1 MAVSET
7 IIGSSISQ
15 QINKS
20 KLYRKVAWR
29 IMPILLIS
37 YIVGYLD
44 RVGISFSKF
53 QMMPD
58 ILNGNM
64 ALAESVYGLG
74 AGVFFIGYI
83 IAGVPSN
90 MVLSKYGARKI
101 IALLMV
107 IWGGISMLSV
117 FITSPTQFYIA
128 RFFLGI
134 AEAGFYP
141 GVILYLTLWFPSGQR
156 AKMTALFV
164 CGIPISNIIG
174 GPLCGWII
182 EHMNGLMQ
190 MSGWQWLF
198 FISGPRALLIALV
211 IFFFLDNTY
220 QNAKWLTDEEKEM
233 IHEDMDHANQ
243 QRLLNAKN
251 GIVAHEWTMKTML
264 KSSAFTKM
272 WLICFC
278 TVMGQGGLAFWVPTI
293 IKDTGVK
300 SVFDVGLLSMVPYM
314 LAVVAMLLAARSSDK
329 HRERRW
335 HIVVPFCIAAVA
347 MVSIGVFQ
355 DNKSIV
361 MFSLC
366 IAVAASLVPSPL
378 FWSLPNAIFTGT
390 CAAAGI
396 ALINSIANI
405 GGFISPYII
414 GYFKNTTNSNLV
426 AMCVLASMMILGAIL
441 TLTVPA
447 KMVNK

>member
-1 MAVSET
+1 MATVDAAIDRT
-7 IIGSSISQ
+7 ILT
-15 QINKS
+15 NPDKS
-20 KLYRKVAWR
+20 KLYRKIAWR

-58 ILNGNM
+58 ILQGNVSM
-64 ALAESVYGLG
+64 AEAVYGLG

-90 MVLSKYGARKI
+90 ILLSKYGARKV
-101 IALLMV
+101 IALLMLV
-107 IWGGISMLSV
+107 WGTISMLSI
-117 FITSPTQFYIA
+117 FITNPTQFYLA
-128 RFFLGI
+128 RFLLGL

-141 GVILYLTLWFPSGQR
+141 GVILYLTLWFPSSQR

-164 CGIPISNIIG
+164 CGIPVSNIIG

-182 EHMNGLMQ
+182 ENMNGMFEL
-190 MSGWQWLF
+190 SGWQWLF
-198 FISGPRALLIALV
+198 FISGPRAVLIAVV

-220 QNAKWLTDEEKEM
+220 QSAKWLSPQEKEM
-233 IHEDMDHANQ
+233 ITQDMVQGTSNKRGVD
-243 QRLLNAKN
+243 
-251 GIVAHEWTMKTML
+251 GIAQEWTMKSML

-278 TVMGQGGLAFWVPTI
+278 TVMGQGGLAFWVPTMI
-293 IKDTGVK
+293 RDTGVS
-300 SVFDVGLLSMVPYM
+300 SVLDIGLLTMLPYM

-335 HIVVPFCIAAVA
+335 HIIVPFCIAAV
-347 MVSIGVFQ
+347 SLIFIGLFP
-355 DNKSIV
+355 DNKVIV
-361 MFSLC
+361 MLALC
-366 IAVAASLVPSPL
+366 IAVASSLVPSPL

-414 GYFKNTTNSNLV
+414 GYFKNTTDSNLV
-426 AMCVLASMMILGAIL
+426 AMCVLSSMMILGAIL
-441 TLTVPA
+441 TYSVPA
-447 KMVNK
+447 KLVNK

>member
-1 MAVSET
+1 MATVDAAIDRT
-7 IIGSSISQ
+7 ILA
-15 QINKS
+15 NPDKS
-20 KLYRKVAWR
+20 KLYRKIAWR

-58 ILNGNM
+58 ILQGNVSM
-64 ALAESVYGLG
+64 AEAVYGLG

-90 MVLSKYGARKI
+90 ILLSKYGARKV
-101 IALLMV
+101 IALLMLV
-107 IWGGISMLSV
+107 WGAISMLSI
-117 FITSPTQFYIA
+117 FITNPTQFYLA
-128 RFFLGI
+128 RFLLGL

-141 GVILYLTLWFPSGQR
+141 GVILYLTMWFPSSQR

-164 CGIPISNIIG
+164 CGIPVSNIIG

-182 EHMNGLMQ
+182 ENMNGMFEL
-190 MSGWQWLF
+190 SGWQWLF
-198 FISGPRALLIALV
+198 FISGPRALLIAVV

-220 QNAKWLTDEEKEM
+220 QSAKWLSPQEKEM
-233 IHEDMDHANQ
+233 ITQDMVQGASKKIGADGAAQ
-243 QRLLNAKN
+243 
-251 GIVAHEWTMKTML
+251 EWTMKTML

-278 TVMGQGGLAFWVPTI
+278 TVMGQGGLAFWVPTMI
-293 IKDTGVK
+293 RDTGVR
-300 SVFDVGLLSMVPYM
+300 SVLDIGLLTMLPYM

-335 HIVVPFCIAAVA
+335 HIIVPFCIAAV
-347 MVSIGVFQ
+347 SLIFIGLFP
-355 DNKSIV
+355 DNKAIV
-361 MFSLC
+361 MVALC
-366 IAVAASLVPSPL
+366 IAVASSLVPSPL

-414 GYFKNTTNSNLV
+414 GYFKNTTDSNLV
-426 AMCVLASMMILGAIL
+426 AMCVLSSMMILGAIL
-441 TLTVPA
+441 TYSVPA
-447 KMVNK
+447 KLVNK

>member
-1 MAVSET
+1 MATVDAAIDRT
-7 IIGSSISQ
+7 IPATYD
-15 QINKS
+15 KS
-20 KLYRKVAWR
+20 KLYRKIAWR

-58 ILNGNM
+58 ILQGNVSM
-64 ALAESVYGLG
+64 AEAVYGLG

-90 MVLSKYGARKI
+90 ILLSKYGARKV
-101 IALLMV
+101 IALLMLV
-107 IWGGISMLSV
+107 WGAISMLSI
-117 FITSPTQFYIA
+117 FITNPTQFYLA
-128 RFFLGI
+128 RFLLGL

-141 GVILYLTLWFPSGQR
+141 GVILYLTLWFPSSQR

-164 CGIPISNIIG
+164 CGIPVSNIIG

-182 EHMNGLMQ
+182 ENMNGMFEL
-190 MSGWQWLF
+190 SGWQWLF
-198 FISGPRALLIALV
+198 FISGPRAVLIAVV

-220 QNAKWLTDEEKEM
+220 QSAKWLSPQEKEM
-233 IHEDMDHANQ
+233 IAQDMVQGTSKKVGADGTVQ
-243 QRLLNAKN
+243 
-251 GIVAHEWTMKTML
+251 EWTMKTML

-278 TVMGQGGLAFWVPTI
+278 TVMGQGGLAFWVPTMI
-293 IKDTGVK
+293 RDTGVT
-300 SVFDVGLLSMVPYM
+300 SVLDIGLLTMLPYM
-314 LAVVAMLLAARSSDK
+314 LAVVAMLLAARTSDRY
-329 HRERRW
+329 RERRW
-335 HIVVPFCIAAVA
+335 HIIVPFCIAAI
-347 MVSIGVFQ
+347 SLIFIGLFP
-355 DNKSIV
+355 DNKVIV
-361 MFSLC
+361 MVALC
-366 IAVAASLVPSPL
+366 IAVSSSLVPSPL

-405 GGFISPYII
+405 GGFISPYVI
-414 GYFKNTTNSNLV
+414 GYFKNTTGSNLV
-426 AMCVLASMMILGAIL
+426 AMCVLSSMMILGAIL
-441 TLTVPA
+441 TYSVPA
-447 KMVNK
+447 KLVNK

>member
-1 MAVSET
+1 MATNNAAIGQT
-7 IIGSSISQ
+7 ILASPD
-15 QINKS
+15 KT
-20 KLYRKVAWR
+20 KLYRKIAWR

-58 ILNGNM
+58 ILQGNVSM
-64 ALAESVYGLG
+64 AEAVYGLG

-90 MVLSKYGARKI
+90 ILLSKYGARKV
-101 IALLMV
+101 IALLMLV
-107 IWGGISMLSV
+107 WGTVSMLSI
-117 FITSPTQFYIA
+117 FITNPTQFYLA
-128 RFFLGI
+128 RFLLGL

-141 GVILYLTLWFPSGQR
+141 GVILYLTLWFPSSQR

-164 CGIPISNIIG
+164 CGIPVSNIIG

-182 EHMNGLMQ
+182 ENMNGMLEL
-190 MSGWQWLF
+190 SGWQWLF
-198 FISGPRALLIALV
+198 FISGPRALLIAIV
-211 IFFFLDNTY
+211 IFVFLDNTY
-220 QNAKWLTDEEKEM
+220 QSAKWLSPEEKEL
-233 IHEDMDHANQ
+233 ISQDMVQGASKKIGTDGTTQ
-243 QRLLNAKN
+243 
-251 GIVAHEWTMKTML
+251 EWTMKTML

-278 TVMGQGGLAFWVPTI
+278 TVMGQGGLAFWVPTMI
-293 IKDTGVK
+293 RDTGVS
-300 SVFDVGLLSMVPYM
+300 SVLDIGLLTMLPYM

-329 HRERRW
+329 YRERRW
-335 HIVVPFCIAAVA
+335 HIIVPFCIAAV
-347 MVSIGVFQ
+347 SLIFIGLFP
-355 DNKSIV
+355 DNKVIV
-361 MFSLC
+361 MVALC
-366 IAVAASLVPSPL
+366 IAVASSLVPSPL

-414 GYFKNTTNSNLV
+414 GYFKNTTESNLV
-426 AMCVLASMMILGAIL
+426 AMCVLSSMMILGAIL
-441 TLTVPA
+441 TYSVPA
-447 KMVNK
+447 KLVNK

>member
-1 MAVSET
+1 MATDNAAIDQT
-7 IIGSSISQ
+7 ILA
-15 QINKS
+15 NHDKT
-20 KLYRKVAWR
+20 KLYGKIAWR

-58 ILNGNM
+58 ILQGNVSM
-64 ALAESVYGLG
+64 AEAVYGLG

-90 MVLSKYGARKI
+90 ILLSKYGARKV
-101 IALLMV
+101 IALLMLV
-107 IWGGISMLSV
+107 WGAISMMSI
-117 FITSPTQFYIA
+117 FITNPTQFYLA
-128 RFFLGI
+128 RFLLGL

-141 GVILYLTLWFPSGQR
+141 GVILYLTLWFPSSQR

-164 CGIPISNIIG
+164 CGIPVSNIIG

-182 EHMNGLMQ
+182 ENMNGTLEL
-190 MSGWQWLF
+190 SGWQWLF
-198 FISGPRALLIALV
+198 FISGPRALLIAVV

-220 QNAKWLTDEEKEM
+220 QSARWLSPQEKEL
-233 IHEDMDHANQ
+233 ITQDMAQ
-243 QRLLNAKN
+243 GASKN
-251 GIVAHEWTMKTML
+251 TCAAGQEWTMKTML

-278 TVMGQGGLAFWVPTI
+278 TVMGQGGLAFWVPTMI
-293 IKDTGVK
+293 RDTGVS
-300 SVFDVGLLSMVPYM
+300 SVLDIGLLTMLPYM
-314 LAVVAMLLAARSSDK
+314 LAVVAMLMAARSSDK

-335 HIVVPFCIAAVA
+335 HIIVPFCIAAV
-347 MVSIGVFQ
+347 SLIFIGLFP
-355 DNKSIV
+355 DNKVIV
-361 MFSLC
+361 MVALC
-366 IAVAASLVPSPL
+366 IAVASSLVPSPL

-414 GYFKNTTNSNLV
+414 GYFKNATHSNLV
-426 AMCVLASMMILGAIL
+426 AMCVLSSMMILGAIL
-441 TLTVPA
+441 TYSVPA
-447 KMVNK
+447 KLVNK

>member
-1 MAVSET
+1 MATNNAAIDQAILASPD
-7 IIGSSISQ
+7 
-15 QINKS
+15 KA
-20 KLYRKVAWR
+20 KLYSKIAWR

-58 ILNGNM
+58 ILQGNVSM
-64 ALAESVYGLG
+64 AEAVYGLG

-90 MVLSKYGARKI
+90 ILLSKYGARKV
-101 IALLMV
+101 IALLMLV
-107 IWGGISMLSV
+107 WGTISMLSI
-117 FITSPTQFYIA
+117 FITNPTQFYLA
-128 RFFLGI
+128 RFLLGL

-141 GVILYLTLWFPSGQR
+141 GVILYLTLWFPSSQR

-164 CGIPISNIIG
+164 CGIPVSNIIG

-182 EHMNGLMQ
+182 ENMNGMFEL
-190 MSGWQWLF
+190 SGWQWLF
-198 FISGPRALLIALV
+198 FISGPRAVLIAVV

-220 QNAKWLTDEEKEM
+220 QSAKWLSPQEKEM
-233 IHEDMDHANQ
+233 ITQDMAQGASKKVGADGTAQ
-243 QRLLNAKN
+243 
-251 GIVAHEWTMKTML
+251 EWTMKTML

-278 TVMGQGGLAFWVPTI
+278 TVMGQGGLAFWVPTMI
-293 IKDTGVK
+293 RDTGVS
-300 SVFDVGLLSMVPYM
+300 SVMDIGLLTMLPYM
-314 LAVVAMLLAARSSDK
+314 LAVVAMLMAARSSDK
-329 HRERRW
+329 YRERRW
-335 HIVVPFCIAAVA
+335 HIIVPFCIAAV
-347 MVSIGVFQ
+347 SLIFIGLFP
-355 DNKSIV
+355 DNKVIV
-361 MFSLC
+361 MVALC
-366 IAVAASLVPSPL
+366 IAVASSLVPSPL

-414 GYFKNTTNSNLV
+414 GYFKNTTESNLV
-426 AMCVLASMMILGAIL
+426 AMCVLSSMMILGAIL
-441 TLTVPA
+441 TYSVPA
-447 KMVNK
+447 KLVNK

>member
-1 MAVSET
+1 MATVDAAIDRAILT
-7 IIGSSISQ
+7 
-15 QINKS
+15 NPDKS
-20 KLYRKVAWR
+20 KLYRKIAWR

-58 ILNGNM
+58 ILQGNLSM
-64 ALAESVYGLG
+64 AEAVYGLG

-90 MVLSKYGARKI
+90 ILLSKYGARKV
-101 IALLMV
+101 IALLMLV
-107 IWGGISMLSV
+107 WGTISMLSI
-117 FITSPTQFYIA
+117 FITNSTQFYLA
-128 RFFLGI
+128 RFLLGL

-141 GVILYLTLWFPSGQR
+141 GVILYLTMWFPSSQR

-164 CGIPISNIIG
+164 CGIPVSNIIG

-182 EHMNGLMQ
+182 ENMNGMFEL
-190 MSGWQWLF
+190 SGWQWLF
-198 FISGPRALLIALV
+198 FISGPRAVLIAVV

-220 QNAKWLTDEEKEM
+220 QSAKWLSPQEKEM
-233 IHEDMDHANQ
+233 ITQDMVQGTSKKIGADGTEQ
-243 QRLLNAKN
+243 
-251 GIVAHEWTMKTML
+251 EWTMKTML

-278 TVMGQGGLAFWVPTI
+278 TVMGQGGLAFWVPTMI
-293 IKDTGVK
+293 RDTGVS
-300 SVFDVGLLSMVPYM
+300 SVMDIGLLTMLPYM
-314 LAVVAMLLAARSSDK
+314 LAVVAMLMAARSSDK

-335 HIVVPFCIAAVA
+335 HIIVPFCVAAV
-347 MVSIGVFQ
+347 SLIFIGLFP
-355 DNKSIV
+355 DNKVIV
-361 MFSLC
+361 MVALC
-366 IAVAASLVPSPL
+366 IAVASSLVPSPL

-414 GYFKNTTNSNLV
+414 GYFKNTTDSNLV
-426 AMCVLASMMILGAIL
+426 AMCVLSSMMILGAIL
-441 TLTVPA
+441 TYSVPA
-447 KMVNK
+447 KLVNK

>member
-1 MAVSET
+1 
-7 IIGSSISQ
+7 
-15 QINKS
+15 
-20 KLYRKVAWR
+20 
-29 IMPILLIS
+29 MPILLIS

-58 ILNGNM
+58 ILQGNVSM
-64 ALAESVYGLG
+64 AEAVYGLG

-90 MVLSKYGARKI
+90 ILLSKYGARKV
-101 IALLMV
+101 IALLMLV
-107 IWGGISMLSV
+107 WGTISMLSI
-117 FITSPTQFYIA
+117 FITNPTQFYLA
-128 RFFLGI
+128 RFLLGL

-141 GVILYLTLWFPSGQR
+141 GVILYLTLWFPSSQR

-164 CGIPISNIIG
+164 CGIPVSNIIG

-182 EHMNGLMQ
+182 ENMNGMFEL
-190 MSGWQWLF
+190 SGWQWLF
-198 FISGPRALLIALV
+198 FISGPRAVLIAVV

-220 QNAKWLTDEEKEM
+220 QSAKWLSPQEKEM
-233 IHEDMDHANQ
+233 ITQDMAQGASKKVGADGTAQ
-243 QRLLNAKN
+243 
-251 GIVAHEWTMKTML
+251 EWTMKTML

-278 TVMGQGGLAFWVPTI
+278 TVMGQGGLAFWVPTMI
-293 IKDTGVK
+293 RDTGVS
-300 SVFDVGLLSMVPYM
+300 SVMDIGLLTMLPYM
-314 LAVVAMLLAARSSDK
+314 LAVVAMLMAARSSDK

-335 HIVVPFCIAAVA
+335 HIIVPFCIAAV
-347 MVSIGVFQ
+347 SLIFIGLFP
-355 DNKSIV
+355 DNKVIV
-361 MFSLC
+361 MVALC
-366 IAVAASLVPSPL
+366 IAVASSLVPSPL

-414 GYFKNTTNSNLV
+414 GYFKNTTESNLV
-426 AMCVLASMMILGAIL
+426 AMCVLSSMMILGAIL
-441 TLTVPA
+441 TYSVPA
-447 KMVNK
+447 KLVNK

>member
-1 MAVSET
+1 MATNNAAIDQAILASPDRA
-7 IIGSSISQ
+7 
-15 QINKS
+15 
-20 KLYRKVAWR
+20 KLYRKIAWR

-58 ILNGNM
+58 ILQGNVSM
-64 ALAESVYGLG
+64 AEAVYGLG

-90 MVLSKYGARKI
+90 ILLSKYGARKV
-101 IALLMV
+101 IALLMLV
-107 IWGGISMLSV
+107 WGTISMLSI
-117 FITSPTQFYIA
+117 FITNPTQFYLA
-128 RFFLGI
+128 RFLLGL

-141 GVILYLTLWFPSGQR
+141 GVILYLTLWFPSSQR

-164 CGIPISNIIG
+164 CGIPVSNIIG

-182 EHMNGLMQ
+182 ENMNGMFEL
-190 MSGWQWLF
+190 SGWQWLF
-198 FISGPRALLIALV
+198 FISGPRALLIAVV

-220 QNAKWLTDEEKEM
+220 QSAKWLSPQEKEM
-233 IHEDMDHANQ
+233 ITQDMVQGTSKKIGADGAAQ
-243 QRLLNAKN
+243 
-251 GIVAHEWTMKTML
+251 EWTMKTML

-278 TVMGQGGLAFWVPTI
+278 TVMGQGGLAFWVPTMI
-293 IKDTGVK
+293 RDTGVS
-300 SVFDVGLLSMVPYM
+300 SVMDIGLLTMLPYM
-314 LAVVAMLLAARSSDK
+314 LAVVAMLMAARSSDK

-335 HIVVPFCIAAVA
+335 HIIVPFCIAAV
-347 MVSIGVFQ
+347 SLIFIGLFP
-355 DNKSIV
+355 DNKVIV
-361 MFSLC
+361 MVALC
-366 IAVAASLVPSPL
+366 IAVASSLVPSPL

-414 GYFKNTTNSNLV
+414 GYFKNTTESNLV
-426 AMCVLASMMILGAIL
+426 AMCVLSSMMILGAIL
-441 TLTVPA
+441 TYSVPA
-447 KMVNK
+447 KLVNK

>member
-1 MAVSET
+1 MAT
-7 IIGSSISQ
+7 NNAAIDQAILSSPD
-15 QINKS
+15 KA
-20 KLYRKVAWR
+20 KLYRKIAWR

-37 YIVGYLD
+37 YIIGYLD

-58 ILNGNM
+58 ILQGNVSM
-64 ALAESVYGLG
+64 AEAVYGLG

-90 MVLSKYGARKI
+90 ILLSKYGARKV
-101 IALLMV
+101 IALLMLV
-107 IWGGISMLSV
+107 WGTISMLSI
-117 FITSPTQFYIA
+117 FITNPTQFYLA
-128 RFFLGI
+128 RFLLGL

-141 GVILYLTLWFPSGQR
+141 GVILYLTLWFPSSQR

-164 CGIPISNIIG
+164 CGIPVSNIIG

-182 EHMNGLMQ
+182 ENMNGMFEL
-190 MSGWQWLF
+190 SGWQWLF
-198 FISGPRALLIALV
+198 FISGPRALLIAVV

-220 QNAKWLTDEEKEM
+220 QSAKWLSPQEKEM
-233 IHEDMDHANQ
+233 ITQDMAQGTSKKVGADGTAQ
-243 QRLLNAKN
+243 
-251 GIVAHEWTMKTML
+251 EWTMKTML

-278 TVMGQGGLAFWVPTI
+278 TVMGQGGLAFWVPTMI
-293 IKDTGVK
+293 RDTGVS
-300 SVFDVGLLSMVPYM
+300 SVLDIGLLTMLPYM
-314 LAVVAMLLAARSSDK
+314 LAVVAMLMAARSSDK

-335 HIVVPFCIAAVA
+335 HIIVPFCIAAV
-347 MVSIGVFQ
+347 SLIFIGLFP
-355 DNKSIV
+355 DNKVIV
-361 MFSLC
+361 MVALC
-366 IAVAASLVPSPL
+366 IAVASSLVPSPL

-414 GYFKNTTNSNLV
+414 GYFKNTTESNLV
-426 AMCVLASMMILGAIL
+426 AMCVLSSMMILGAIL
-441 TLTVPA
+441 TYSVPA
-447 KMVNK
+447 KLVNK

>member
-1 MAVSET
+1 MATNNAE
-7 IIGSSISQ
+7 IDQAILARPD
-15 QINKS
+15 KA
-20 KLYRKVAWR
+20 KLYRKIAWR

-58 ILNGNM
+58 ILQGNVSM
-64 ALAESVYGLG
+64 AEAVYGLG

-90 MVLSKYGARKI
+90 ILLSKYGARKV
-101 IALLMV
+101 IALLMLV
-107 IWGGISMLSV
+107 WGTISMLSI
-117 FITSPTQFYIA
+117 FITNPTQFYLA
-128 RFFLGI
+128 RFLLGL

-141 GVILYLTLWFPSGQR
+141 GVILYLTLWFPSSQR

-164 CGIPISNIIG
+164 CGIPVSNIIG

-182 EHMNGLMQ
+182 ENMNGMFEL
-190 MSGWQWLF
+190 SGWQWLF
-198 FISGPRALLIALV
+198 FISGPRALLIAVV

-220 QNAKWLTDEEKEM
+220 QSAKWLSPQEKEM
-233 IHEDMDHANQ
+233 ITQDMAQGTSKKVGADGTAQ
-243 QRLLNAKN
+243 
-251 GIVAHEWTMKTML
+251 EWTMKTML

-278 TVMGQGGLAFWVPTI
+278 TVMGQGGLAFWVPTMI
-293 IKDTGVK
+293 RDTGVS
-300 SVFDVGLLSMVPYM
+300 SVLDIGLLTMLPYM
-314 LAVVAMLLAARSSDK
+314 LAVVAMLMAARSSDK

-335 HIVVPFCIAAVA
+335 HIIVPFCIAAV
-347 MVSIGVFQ
+347 SLIFIGLFP
-355 DNKSIV
+355 DNKVIV
-361 MFSLC
+361 MVALC
-366 IAVAASLVPSPL
+366 IAVASSLVPSPL

-414 GYFKNTTNSNLV
+414 GYFKNATESNLV
-426 AMCVLASMMILGAIL
+426 AMCVLSSMMILGAIL
-441 TLTVPA
+441 TYSVPA
-447 KMVNK
+447 KLVNK

>member
-1 MAVSET
+1 MATNNAAIDQAILASPD
-7 IIGSSISQ
+7 
-15 QINKS
+15 KA
-20 KLYRKVAWR
+20 KLYSKIAWR

-58 ILNGNM
+58 ILQGNVSM
-64 ALAESVYGLG
+64 AEAVYGLG

-90 MVLSKYGARKI
+90 ILLSKYGARKV
-101 IALLMV
+101 IALLMLV
-107 IWGGISMLSV
+107 WGMISMLSI
-117 FITSPTQFYIA
+117 FITNPTQFYLA
-128 RFFLGI
+128 RFLLGL

-141 GVILYLTLWFPSGQR
+141 GVILYLTLWFPSSQR

-164 CGIPISNIIG
+164 CGIPVSNIIG

-182 EHMNGLMQ
+182 ENMNGMFEL
-190 MSGWQWLF
+190 SGWQWLF
-198 FISGPRALLIALV
+198 FISGPRAVLIAVV

-220 QNAKWLTDEEKEM
+220 QSAKWLSPQEKEM
-233 IHEDMDHANQ
+233 ITQDMAQGASKKVGADGTAQ
-243 QRLLNAKN
+243 
-251 GIVAHEWTMKTML
+251 EWTMKTML

-278 TVMGQGGLAFWVPTI
+278 TVMGQGGLAFWVPTMI
-293 IKDTGVK
+293 RDTGVS
-300 SVFDVGLLSMVPYM
+300 SVMDIGLLTMLPYM
-314 LAVVAMLLAARSSDK
+314 LAVVAMLMAARSSDK

-335 HIVVPFCIAAVA
+335 HIIVPFCIAAV
-347 MVSIGVFQ
+347 SLIFIGLFP
-355 DNKSIV
+355 DNKVIV
-361 MFSLC
+361 MVALC
-366 IAVAASLVPSPL
+366 IAVASSLVPSPL

-414 GYFKNTTNSNLV
+414 GYFKNTTESNLV
-426 AMCVLASMMILGAIL
+426 AMCVLSSMMILGAIL
-441 TLTVPA
+441 TYSVPA
-447 KMVNK
+447 KLVNK

>member
-1 MAVSET
+1 MATNNAAIDQAILASPD
-7 IIGSSISQ
+7 
-15 QINKS
+15 KA
-20 KLYRKVAWR
+20 KLYSKIAWR

-58 ILNGNM
+58 ILQGNVSM
-64 ALAESVYGLG
+64 AEAVYGLG

-90 MVLSKYGARKI
+90 ILLSKYGARKV
-101 IALLMV
+101 IALLMLV
-107 IWGGISMLSV
+107 WGTISMLSI
-117 FITSPTQFYIA
+117 FITNPTQFYLA
-128 RFFLGI
+128 RFLLGL

-141 GVILYLTLWFPSGQR
+141 GVILYLTLWFPSSQR

-164 CGIPISNIIG
+164 CGIPVSNIIG

-182 EHMNGLMQ
+182 ENMNGMFEL
-190 MSGWQWLF
+190 SGWQWLF
-198 FISGPRALLIALV
+198 FISGPRAVLIAVV

-220 QNAKWLTDEEKEM
+220 QSAKWLSPQEKEM
-233 IHEDMDHANQ
+233 ITQDMAQGASKKVGADGTAQ
-243 QRLLNAKN
+243 
-251 GIVAHEWTMKTML
+251 EWTMKTML

-278 TVMGQGGLAFWVPTI
+278 TVMGQGGLAFWVPTMI
-293 IKDTGVK
+293 RDTGVS
-300 SVFDVGLLSMVPYM
+300 SVMDIGLLTMLPYM
-314 LAVVAMLLAARSSDK
+314 LAVVAMLMAARSSDK

-335 HIVVPFCIAAVA
+335 HIIVPFCIAAV
-347 MVSIGVFQ
+347 SLIFIGLFP
-355 DNKSIV
+355 DNKFIV
-361 MFSLC
+361 MVALC
-366 IAVAASLVPSPL
+366 IAVASSLVPSPL

-414 GYFKNTTNSNLV
+414 GYFKNTTESNLV
-426 AMCVLASMMILGAIL
+426 AMCVLSSMMILGAIL
-441 TLTVPA
+441 TYSVPA
-447 KMVNK
+447 KLVNK

>member
-1 MAVSET
+1 MATNNAAIDQAILASHD
-7 IIGSSISQ
+7 
-15 QINKS
+15 KA
-20 KLYRKVAWR
+20 KLYSKIAWR

-58 ILNGNM
+58 ILQGNVSM
-64 ALAESVYGLG
+64 AEAVYGLG

-90 MVLSKYGARKI
+90 ILLSKYGARKV
-101 IALLMV
+101 IALLMLV
-107 IWGGISMLSV
+107 WGTISMLSI
-117 FITSPTQFYIA
+117 FITNPTQFYLA
-128 RFFLGI
+128 RFLLGL

-141 GVILYLTLWFPSGQR
+141 GVILYLTLWFPSSQR

-164 CGIPISNIIG
+164 CGIPVSNIIG

-182 EHMNGLMQ
+182 ENMNGMFEL
-190 MSGWQWLF
+190 SGWQWLF
-198 FISGPRALLIALV
+198 FISGPRAVLIAVV

-220 QNAKWLTDEEKEM
+220 QSAKWLSPQEKEM
-233 IHEDMDHANQ
+233 ITQDMAQGASKKVGADGTAQ
-243 QRLLNAKN
+243 
-251 GIVAHEWTMKTML
+251 EWTMKTML

-278 TVMGQGGLAFWVPTI
+278 TVMGQGGLAFWVPTMI
-293 IKDTGVK
+293 RDTGVS
-300 SVFDVGLLSMVPYM
+300 SVMDIGLLTMLPYM
-314 LAVVAMLLAARSSDK
+314 LAVVAMLMAARSSDK

-335 HIVVPFCIAAVA
+335 HIIVPFCIAAV
-347 MVSIGVFQ
+347 SLIFIGLFP
-355 DNKSIV
+355 DNKVIV
-361 MFSLC
+361 MVALC
-366 IAVAASLVPSPL
+366 IAVASSLVPSPL

-414 GYFKNTTNSNLV
+414 GYFKNTTESNLV
-426 AMCVLASMMILGAIL
+426 AMCVLSSMMILGAIL
-441 TLTVPA
+441 TYSVPA
-447 KMVNK
+447 KLVNK

>member
-1 MAVSET
+1 MATNNAAIDQT
-7 IIGSSISQ
+7 ILASPD
-15 QINKS
+15 KT
-20 KLYRKVAWR
+20 KLYRKIAWR

-58 ILNGNM
+58 ILQGNVSM
-64 ALAESVYGLG
+64 AEAVYGLG

-90 MVLSKYGARKI
+90 ILLSKYGARKV
-101 IALLMV
+101 IALLMLV
-107 IWGGISMLSV
+107 WGTISMLSI
-117 FITSPTQFYIA
+117 FITNPTQFYLA
-128 RFFLGI
+128 RFLLGL

-141 GVILYLTLWFPSGQR
+141 GVILYLTLWFPSSQR

-164 CGIPISNIIG
+164 CGIPVSNIIG

-182 EHMNGLMQ
+182 ENMNGILEL
-190 MSGWQWLF
+190 SGWQWLF
-198 FISGPRALLIALV
+198 FISGPRALLIAIV

-220 QNAKWLTDEEKEM
+220 QSAKWLSPEEKEL
-233 IHEDMDHANQ
+233 ITQDMVQGASKKIGTDGTAQ
-243 QRLLNAKN
+243 
-251 GIVAHEWTMKTML
+251 EWTMKTML

-278 TVMGQGGLAFWVPTI
+278 TVMGQGGLAFWVPTMI
-293 IKDTGVK
+293 RDTGVS
-300 SVFDVGLLSMVPYM
+300 SVLDIGLLTMLPYM

-329 HRERRW
+329 YRERRW
-335 HIVVPFCIAAVA
+335 HIIVPFCIAAV
-347 MVSIGVFQ
+347 SLIFIGLFP
-355 DNKSIV
+355 DNKVIV
-361 MFSLC
+361 MVALC
-366 IAVAASLVPSPL
+366 IAVASSLVPSPL

-414 GYFKNTTNSNLV
+414 GYFKNTTESNLV
-426 AMCVLASMMILGAIL
+426 AMCVLSSMMILGAIL
-441 TLTVPA
+441 TYSVPA
-447 KMVNK
+447 KLVNK

>member
-1 MAVSET
+1 MATVDAAIDRAILT
-7 IIGSSISQ
+7 
-15 QINKS
+15 NPDKS
-20 KLYRKVAWR
+20 KLYRKIAWR

-58 ILNGNM
+58 ILQGNLSM
-64 ALAESVYGLG
+64 AEAVYGLG

-90 MVLSKYGARKI
+90 ILLSKYGARKV
-101 IALLMV
+101 IALLMLV
-107 IWGGISMLSV
+107 WGTISMLSI
-117 FITSPTQFYIA
+117 FITNPTQFYLA
-128 RFFLGI
+128 RFLLGL

-141 GVILYLTLWFPSGQR
+141 GVILYLTMWFPSSQR

-164 CGIPISNIIG
+164 CGIPVSNIIG

-182 EHMNGLMQ
+182 ENMNGMFEL
-190 MSGWQWLF
+190 SGWQWLF
-198 FISGPRALLIALV
+198 FISGPRAVLIAVV

-220 QNAKWLTDEEKEM
+220 QSAKWLSPQEKEM
-233 IHEDMDHANQ
+233 ITQDMVQGTLKKMGADGTEQ
-243 QRLLNAKN
+243 
-251 GIVAHEWTMKTML
+251 EWTMKTML

-278 TVMGQGGLAFWVPTI
+278 TVMGQGGLAFWVPTMI
-293 IKDTGVK
+293 RDTGVS
-300 SVFDVGLLSMVPYM
+300 SVMDIGLLTMLPYM
-314 LAVVAMLLAARSSDK
+314 LAVVAMLMAARSSDK

-335 HIVVPFCIAAVA
+335 HIIVPFCVAAV
-347 MVSIGVFQ
+347 SLIFIGLFP
-355 DNKSIV
+355 DNKVIV
-361 MFSLC
+361 MVALC
-366 IAVAASLVPSPL
+366 IAVASSLVPSPL

-414 GYFKNTTNSNLV
+414 GYFKNTTDSNLV
-426 AMCVLASMMILGAIL
+426 AMCVLSSMMILGAIL
-441 TLTVPA
+441 TYSVPA
-447 KMVNK
+447 KLVNK

>member
-1 MAVSET
+1 MATNNAAIDQAILASPD
-7 IIGSSISQ
+7 
-15 QINKS
+15 KA
-20 KLYRKVAWR
+20 KLYSKIAWR

-58 ILNGNM
+58 ILQGNVSM
-64 ALAESVYGLG
+64 AEAVYGLG

-90 MVLSKYGARKI
+90 ILLSKYGARKV
-101 IALLMV
+101 IALLMLV
-107 IWGGISMLSV
+107 WGTISMLSI
-117 FITSPTQFYIA
+117 FITNPTQFYLA
-128 RFFLGI
+128 RFLLRL

-141 GVILYLTLWFPSGQR
+141 GVILYLTLWFPSSQR

-164 CGIPISNIIG
+164 CGIPVSNIIG

-182 EHMNGLMQ
+182 ENMNGMFEL
-190 MSGWQWLF
+190 SGWQWLF
-198 FISGPRALLIALV
+198 FISGPRAVLIAVV

-220 QNAKWLTDEEKEM
+220 QSAKWLSPQEKEM
-233 IHEDMDHANQ
+233 ITQDMAQGASKKVGADGTAQ
-243 QRLLNAKN
+243 
-251 GIVAHEWTMKTML
+251 EWTMKTML

-278 TVMGQGGLAFWVPTI
+278 TVMGQGGLAFWVPTMI
-293 IKDTGVK
+293 RDTGVS
-300 SVFDVGLLSMVPYM
+300 SVMDIGLLTMLPYM
-314 LAVVAMLLAARSSDK
+314 LAVVAMLMAARSSDK

-335 HIVVPFCIAAVA
+335 HIIVPFCIAAV
-347 MVSIGVFQ
+347 SLIFIGLFP
-355 DNKSIV
+355 DNKVIV
-361 MFSLC
+361 MVALC
-366 IAVAASLVPSPL
+366 IAVASSLVPSPL

-414 GYFKNTTNSNLV
+414 GYFKNTTESNLV
-426 AMCVLASMMILGAIL
+426 AMCVLSSMMILGAIL
-441 TLTVPA
+441 TYSVPA
-447 KMVNK
+447 KLVNK

>member
-1 MAVSET
+1 MAT
-7 IIGSSISQ
+7 NNAAIDQAILSSPD
-15 QINKS
+15 KA
-20 KLYRKVAWR
+20 KLYRKIAWR

-37 YIVGYLD
+37 YIIGYLD

-58 ILNGNM
+58 ILQGNVSM
-64 ALAESVYGLG
+64 AEAVYGLG

-90 MVLSKYGARKI
+90 ILLSKYGARKV

-107 IWGGISMLSV
+107 VWGTISMLSI
-117 FITSPTQFYIA
+117 FITNPTQFYLA
-128 RFFLGI
+128 RFLLGL

-141 GVILYLTLWFPSGQR
+141 GVILYLTLWFPSSQR

-164 CGIPISNIIG
+164 CGIPVSNIIG

-182 EHMNGLMQ
+182 ENMNGMFEL
-190 MSGWQWLF
+190 SGWQWLF
-198 FISGPRALLIALV
+198 FISGPRALLIAVV

-220 QNAKWLTDEEKEM
+220 QSAKWLSPQEKEM
-233 IHEDMDHANQ
+233 ITQDMAQGTSKKVGADGTAQ
-243 QRLLNAKN
+243 
-251 GIVAHEWTMKTML
+251 EWTMKTML

-278 TVMGQGGLAFWVPTI
+278 TVMGQGGLAFWVPTMI
-293 IKDTGVK
+293 RDTGVS
-300 SVFDVGLLSMVPYM
+300 SVLDIGLLTMLPYM
-314 LAVVAMLLAARSSDK
+314 LAVVAMLMAARSSDK

-335 HIVVPFCIAAVA
+335 HIIVPFCIAAV
-347 MVSIGVFQ
+347 SLIFIGLFP
-355 DNKSIV
+355 DNKVIV
-361 MFSLC
+361 MVALC
-366 IAVAASLVPSPL
+366 IAVASSLVPSPL

-414 GYFKNTTNSNLV
+414 GYFKNTTESNLV
-426 AMCVLASMMILGAIL
+426 AMCVLSSMMILGAIL
-441 TLTVPA
+441 TYSVPA
-447 KMVNK
+447 KLVNK

>member
-1 MAVSET
+1 MATDNAAIDTTV
-7 IIGSSISQ
+7 IINQ
-15 QINKS
+15 EKA

-58 ILNGNM
+58 ILQGNVSM
-64 ALAESVYGLG
+64 AEAVYGLG

-90 MVLSKYGARKI
+90 ILLSKYGARKV
-101 IALLMV
+101 IALLML
-107 IWGGISMLSV
+107 IWGMISMLSI
-117 FITSPTQFYIA
+117 FITNPTQFYLA
-128 RFFLGI
+128 RFLLGL

-141 GVILYLTLWFPSGQR
+141 GVILYLTLWFPSSQR

-164 CGIPISNIIG
+164 CGIPVSNIIG

-182 EHMNGLMQ
+182 EHMNGMMEL
-190 MSGWQWLF
+190 SGWQWLF
-198 FISGPRALLIALV
+198 FISGPRALLIAAV

-220 QNAKWLTDEEKEM
+220 QSAKWLTPQEKEM
-233 IHEDMDHANQ
+233 IAQDMRQNSPQKNNATKEDAE
-243 QRLLNAKN
+243 
-251 GIVAHEWTMKTML
+251 EWTMKGML
-264 KSSAFTKM
+264 KSRIFTKM

-278 TVMGQGGLAFWVPTI
+278 TVMGQGGLAFWVPTMI
-293 IKDTGVK
+293 RDTGVK
-300 SVFDVGLLSMVPYM
+300 SVLDIGLLTMLPYM

-329 HRERRW
+329 HCERRW
-335 HIVVPFCIAAVA
+335 HIIVPFCIAAV
-347 MVSIGVFQ
+347 SLIFIGLFP
-355 DNKSIV
+355 DNKTVV
-361 MFSLC
+361 MVALC
-366 IAVAASLVPSPL
+366 IAVASSLVPSPL

-414 GYFKNTTNSNLV
+414 GYFKNATQSNLV
-426 AMCVLASMMILGAIL
+426 AMCVLSSMMILGAIL
-441 TLTVPA
+441 TYSVPA
-447 KMVNK
+447 KLVNK

>member
-1 MAVSET
+1 MATNNAAIDQAILASPD
-7 IIGSSISQ
+7 
-15 QINKS
+15 KA
-20 KLYRKVAWR
+20 KLYSKIAWR

-58 ILNGNM
+58 ILQGNVSM
-64 ALAESVYGLG
+64 AEAVYGLG

-90 MVLSKYGARKI
+90 ILLSKYGARKV
-101 IALLMV
+101 IALLMLV
-107 IWGGISMLSV
+107 WGTISMLSI
-117 FITSPTQFYIA
+117 FITNPTQFYLA
-128 RFFLGI
+128 RFLLGL

-141 GVILYLTLWFPSGQR
+141 GVILYLTLWFPSSQR

-164 CGIPISNIIG
+164 CGIPVSNIIG

-182 EHMNGLMQ
+182 ENMNGMFEL
-190 MSGWQWLF
+190 SGWQWLF
-198 FISGPRALLIALV
+198 FISGPRAVLIAVV

-220 QNAKWLTDEEKEM
+220 QSAKWLSPQEKEM
-233 IHEDMDHANQ
+233 ITQDMAQGASKKVGADGTAQ
-243 QRLLNAKN
+243 
-251 GIVAHEWTMKTML
+251 EWTMKTML

-278 TVMGQGGLAFWVPTI
+278 TVMGQGGLAFWVPTMI
-293 IKDTGVK
+293 RDTGVS
-300 SVFDVGLLSMVPYM
+300 SVMDIGLLTMLPYM
-314 LAVVAMLLAARSSDK
+314 LAVVAMLMAARSSDK

-335 HIVVPFCIAAVA
+335 HIIVPFCIAAV
-347 MVSIGVFQ
+347 SLIFIGLFS
-355 DNKSIV
+355 DNKVIV
-361 MFSLC
+361 MVALC
-366 IAVAASLVPSPL
+366 IAVASSLVPSPL

-414 GYFKNTTNSNLV
+414 GYFKNTTESNLV
-426 AMCVLASMMILGAIL
+426 AMCVLSSMMILGAIL
-441 TLTVPA
+441 TYSVPA
-447 KMVNK
+447 KLVNK

>member
-1 MAVSET
+1 MAVTDT
-7 IIGSSISQ
+7 ISVATLQ
-15 QINKS
+15 EKS
-20 KLYRKVAWR
+20 KLYRKIAWR

-37 YIVGYLD
+37 YVVGYLD

-58 ILNGNM
+58 ILHGNTS
-64 ALAESVYGLG
+64 LAESVYGLG
-74 AGVFFIGYI
+74 AGVFFLGYI

-107 IWGGISMLSV
+107 IWGVISMLGI

-174 GPLCGWII
+174 GPLCGCII
-182 EHMNGLMQ
+182 EHMNGLLSL
-190 MSGWQWLF
+190 SGWQWLF

-220 QNAKWLTDEEKEM
+220 KNAKWLNDEEKAT
-233 IHEDMDHANQ
+233 IREDMESANH
-243 QRLLNAKN
+243 QRLLNSQT
-251 GIVAHEWTMKTML
+251 GEIRQEWTMKTML

-300 SVFDVGLLSMVPYM
+300 SVFDVGLLTMVPYM

-347 MVSIGVFQ
+347 LVSIGLFQ
-355 DNKSIV
+355 DNKPVV

-366 IAVAASLVPSPL
+366 VAVAASLVPSPL

-414 GYFKNTTNSNLV
+414 GHFKNVTHSNLA
-426 AMCVLASMMILGAIL
+426 AMCVLASMMILGALI
-441 TLTVPA
+441 TLSVPA
-447 KMVNK
+447 RMVNK

>member
-1 MAVSET
+1 MATDNAVIEKT
-7 IIGSSISQ
+7 LTAPDK
-15 QINKS
+15 KS
-20 KLYRKVAWR
+20 LYRKVAWR

-58 ILNGNM
+58 ILNGNVSM
-64 ALAESVYGLG
+64 AEAVYGLG

-90 MVLSKYGARKI
+90 ILLSKYGAKKV

-107 IWGGISMLSV
+107 VWGAISMLSI
-117 FITSPTQFYIA
+117 FITNPTQFYLA
-128 RFFLGI
+128 RFLLGL

-141 GVILYLTLWFPSGQR
+141 GVILYLTLWFPSSQR

-164 CGIPISNIIG
+164 CGIPVSNIIG

-182 EHMNGLMQ
+182 EHMNGVMDL
-190 MSGWQWLF
+190 SGWQWLF
-198 FISGPRALLIALV
+198 FISGPRALLIAIV
-211 IFFFLDNTY
+211 IFYFLDNTY
-220 QNAKWLTDEEKEM
+220 QNAKWLSPEEKAQ
-233 IHEDMDHANQ
+233 IKADMEQSAPRKSIDG
-243 QRLLNAKN
+243 
-251 GIVAHEWTMKTML
+251 GIGVQEWTMKSML

-293 IKDTGVK
+293 IRDTGVV
-300 SVFDVGLLSMVPYM
+300 SVMDIGLLTMLPYM
-314 LAVVAMLLAARSSDK
+314 LAVVAMLAAARSSDK

-335 HIVVPFCIAAVA
+335 HIIVPFCIAAVSLIFIGLFPDNKYVV
-347 MVSIGVFQ
+347 MVS
-355 DNKSIV
+355 
-361 MFSLC
+361 LC
-366 IAVAASLVPSPL
+366 VAVASSLVPSPL

-414 GYFKNTTNSNLV
+414 GYFKQLTNSNLV
-426 AMCVLASMMILGAIL
+426 AMCVLSSMMILGALL
-441 TLTVPA
+441 TYSVPA
-447 KMVNK
+447 KLVNK

>member
-1 MAVSET
+1 MATNNAAIDQAILASPD
-7 IIGSSISQ
+7 
-15 QINKS
+15 KA
-20 KLYRKVAWR
+20 KLYSKIAWR

-58 ILNGNM
+58 ILQGNVSM
-64 ALAESVYGLG
+64 AEAVYGLG

-90 MVLSKYGARKI
+90 ILLSKYGARKV
-101 IALLMV
+101 IALLMLV
-107 IWGGISMLSV
+107 WGTISMLSI
-117 FITSPTQFYIA
+117 FITNPTQFYLA
-128 RFFLGI
+128 RFLLGL

-141 GVILYLTLWFPSGQR
+141 GVILYLTLWFPSSQR

-164 CGIPISNIIG
+164 CGIPVSNIIG

-182 EHMNGLMQ
+182 ENMNGMFEL
-190 MSGWQWLF
+190 SGWQWLF
-198 FISGPRALLIALV
+198 FISGPRAVLIAVV

-220 QNAKWLTDEEKEM
+220 QSAKWLSPQEKEM
-233 IHEDMDHANQ
+233 ITQDMAQGASKKVGADGAAQ
-243 QRLLNAKN
+243 
-251 GIVAHEWTMKTML
+251 EWTMKTML

-278 TVMGQGGLAFWVPTI
+278 TVMGQGGLAFWVPTMI
-293 IKDTGVK
+293 RDTGVS
-300 SVFDVGLLSMVPYM
+300 SVMDIGLLTMLPYM
-314 LAVVAMLLAARSSDK
+314 LAVVAMLMAARSSDK

-335 HIVVPFCIAAVA
+335 HIIVPFCIAAV
-347 MVSIGVFQ
+347 SLIFIGLFP
-355 DNKSIV
+355 DNKVIV
-361 MFSLC
+361 MVALC
-366 IAVAASLVPSPL
+366 IAVASSLVPSPL

-414 GYFKNTTNSNLV
+414 GYFKNTTESNLV
-426 AMCVLASMMILGAIL
+426 AMCVLSSMMILGAIL
-441 TLTVPA
+441 TYSVPA
-447 KMVNK
+447 KLVNK

>member
-1 MAVSET
+1 MAT
-7 IIGSSISQ
+7 NNAAIDQAILSSPD
-15 QINKS
+15 KA
-20 KLYRKVAWR
+20 KLYRKIAWR

-58 ILNGNM
+58 ILQGNVSM
-64 ALAESVYGLG
+64 AEAVYGLG

-90 MVLSKYGARKI
+90 ILLSKYGARKV
-101 IALLMV
+101 IALLMLV
-107 IWGGISMLSV
+107 WGTISMLSI
-117 FITSPTQFYIA
+117 FITNPTQFYLA
-128 RFFLGI
+128 RFLLGL

-141 GVILYLTLWFPSGQR
+141 GVILYLTLWFPSSQR

-164 CGIPISNIIG
+164 CGIPVSNIIG

-182 EHMNGLMQ
+182 ENMNGMFEL
-190 MSGWQWLF
+190 SGWQWLF
-198 FISGPRALLIALV
+198 FISGPRALLIAVV

-220 QNAKWLTDEEKEM
+220 QSAKWLSPQEKEM
-233 IHEDMDHANQ
+233 ITQDMVQGTSKKIGADGAAQ
-243 QRLLNAKN
+243 
-251 GIVAHEWTMKTML
+251 EWTMKTML

-278 TVMGQGGLAFWVPTI
+278 TVMGQGGLAFWVPTMI
-293 IKDTGVK
+293 RDTGVS
-300 SVFDVGLLSMVPYM
+300 SVLDIGLLTMLPYM
-314 LAVVAMLLAARSSDK
+314 LAVVAMLMAARSSDK

-335 HIVVPFCIAAVA
+335 HIIVPFCIAAV
-347 MVSIGVFQ
+347 SLIFIGLFP
-355 DNKSIV
+355 DNKVIV
-361 MFSLC
+361 MVALC
-366 IAVAASLVPSPL
+366 IAVASSLVPSPL

-414 GYFKNTTNSNLV
+414 GYFKNTTESNLV
-426 AMCVLASMMILGAIL
+426 AMCVLSSMMILGAIL
-441 TLTVPA
+441 TYSVPA
-447 KMVNK
+447 KLVNK

>member
-1 MAVSET
+1 MATNNAAIDQAILASPD
-7 IIGSSISQ
+7 
-15 QINKS
+15 KA
-20 KLYRKVAWR
+20 KLYSKIAWR

-58 ILNGNM
+58 ILQGNVSM
-64 ALAESVYGLG
+64 AEAVYGLG

-90 MVLSKYGARKI
+90 ILLSKYGARKV
-101 IALLMV
+101 IALLMLV
-107 IWGGISMLSV
+107 WGTISMLSI
-117 FITSPTQFYIA
+117 FITNPTQFYLA
-128 RFFLGI
+128 RFLLGL

-141 GVILYLTLWFPSGQR
+141 GVILYLTLWFPSSQR

-164 CGIPISNIIG
+164 CGIPVSNIIG

-182 EHMNGLMQ
+182 ENMNGMFEL
-190 MSGWQWLF
+190 SGWQWLF
-198 FISGPRALLIALV
+198 FISGPRAVLIAVV

-220 QNAKWLTDEEKEM
+220 QSAKWLSPQEKEM
-233 IHEDMDHANQ
+233 ITQDMAQGASKKVGADGTAQ
-243 QRLLNAKN
+243 
-251 GIVAHEWTMKTML
+251 EWTMKSML

-278 TVMGQGGLAFWVPTI
+278 TVMGQGGLAFWVPTMI
-293 IKDTGVK
+293 RDTGVS
-300 SVFDVGLLSMVPYM
+300 SVMDIGLLTMLPYM
-314 LAVVAMLLAARSSDK
+314 LAVVAMLMAARSSDK

-335 HIVVPFCIAAVA
+335 HIIVPFCIAAV
-347 MVSIGVFQ
+347 SLIFIGLFP
-355 DNKSIV
+355 DNKVIV
-361 MFSLC
+361 MVALC
-366 IAVAASLVPSPL
+366 IAVASSLVPSPL

-414 GYFKNTTNSNLV
+414 GYFKNTTESNLV
-426 AMCVLASMMILGAIL
+426 AMCVLSSMMILGAIL
-441 TLTVPA
+441 TYSVPA
-447 KMVNK
+447 KLVNK

>member
-1 MAVSET
+1 MAT
-7 IIGSSISQ
+7 NNAAIDQAILSSPD
-15 QINKS
+15 KA
-20 KLYRKVAWR
+20 KLYRKIAWR

-58 ILNGNM
+58 ILQGNVSM
-64 ALAESVYGLG
+64 AEAVYGLG

-90 MVLSKYGARKI
+90 ILLSKYGARKVI
-101 IALLMV
+101 TLLMLV
-107 IWGGISMLSV
+107 WGTISMLSI
-117 FITSPTQFYIA
+117 FITNPTQFYLA
-128 RFFLGI
+128 RFLLGL

-141 GVILYLTLWFPSGQR
+141 GVILYLTLWFPSSQR

-164 CGIPISNIIG
+164 CGIPVSNIIG

-182 EHMNGLMQ
+182 ENMNGMFEL
-190 MSGWQWLF
+190 SGWQWLF
-198 FISGPRALLIALV
+198 FISGPRALLIAVV

-220 QNAKWLTDEEKEM
+220 QSAKWLSPQEKEM
-233 IHEDMDHANQ
+233 ITQDMAQGTSKKVGADGTAQ
-243 QRLLNAKN
+243 
-251 GIVAHEWTMKTML
+251 EWTMKTML

-278 TVMGQGGLAFWVPTI
+278 TVMGQGGLAFWVPTMI
-293 IKDTGVK
+293 RDTGVS
-300 SVFDVGLLSMVPYM
+300 SVLDIGLLTMLPYM
-314 LAVVAMLLAARSSDK
+314 LAVVAMLMAARSSDK

-335 HIVVPFCIAAVA
+335 HIIVPFCIAAV
-347 MVSIGVFQ
+347 SLIFIGLFP
-355 DNKSIV
+355 DNKVIV
-361 MFSLC
+361 MVALC
-366 IAVAASLVPSPL
+366 IAVASSLVPSPL

-414 GYFKNTTNSNLV
+414 GYFKNTTESNLV
-426 AMCVLASMMILGAIL
+426 AMCVLSSMMILGAIL
-441 TLTVPA
+441 TYSVPA
-447 KMVNK
+447 KLVNK

>member
-1 MAVSET
+1 MAT
-7 IIGSSISQ
+7 NNAAIDQAILSSPD
-15 QINKS
+15 KA
-20 KLYRKVAWR
+20 KLYRKIAWR

-37 YIVGYLD
+37 YIIGYLD

-58 ILNGNM
+58 ILQGNVSM
-64 ALAESVYGLG
+64 AEAVYGLG

-90 MVLSKYGARKI
+90 ILLSKYGARKV
-101 IALLMV
+101 IALLMLV
-107 IWGGISMLSV
+107 WGTISMLSI
-117 FITSPTQFYIA
+117 FITNPTQFYLA
-128 RFFLGI
+128 RFLLGL

-141 GVILYLTLWFPSGQR
+141 GVILYLTLWFPSSQR

-164 CGIPISNIIG
+164 CGIPVSNIIG

-182 EHMNGLMQ
+182 ENMNGMFEL
-190 MSGWQWLF
+190 SGWQWLF
-198 FISGPRALLIALV
+198 FISGPRALLIAVV

-220 QNAKWLTDEEKEM
+220 QSAKWLSPQEKEM
-233 IHEDMDHANQ
+233 ITQDMVQGTSKKIGADGAAQ
-243 QRLLNAKN
+243 
-251 GIVAHEWTMKTML
+251 EWTMKTML

-278 TVMGQGGLAFWVPTI
+278 TVMGQGGLAFWVPTMI
-293 IKDTGVK
+293 RDTGVS
-300 SVFDVGLLSMVPYM
+300 SVLDIGLLTMLPYM
-314 LAVVAMLLAARSSDK
+314 LAVVAMLMAARSSDK

-335 HIVVPFCIAAVA
+335 HIIVPFCIAAV
-347 MVSIGVFQ
+347 SLIFIGLFP
-355 DNKSIV
+355 DNKVIV
-361 MFSLC
+361 MVALC
-366 IAVAASLVPSPL
+366 IAVASSLVPSPL

-414 GYFKNTTNSNLV
+414 GYFKNTTESNLV
-426 AMCVLASMMILGAIL
+426 AMCVLSSMMILGAIL
-441 TLTVPA
+441 TYSVPA
-447 KMVNK
+447 KLVNK

>member
-1 MAVSET
+1 MATNNAAIDQAILASPD
-7 IIGSSISQ
+7 
-15 QINKS
+15 KA
-20 KLYRKVAWR
+20 KLYSKIAWR

-58 ILNGNM
+58 ILQGNVSM
-64 ALAESVYGLG
+64 AEAVYGLG

-90 MVLSKYGARKI
+90 ILLSKYGARKV
-101 IALLMV
+101 IALLMLV
-107 IWGGISMLSV
+107 WGTISMLSI
-117 FITSPTQFYIA
+117 FITNPTQFYLA
-128 RFFLGI
+128 RFLLGL

-141 GVILYLTLWFPSGQR
+141 GVILYLTLWFPSSQR

-164 CGIPISNIIG
+164 CGIPVSNIIG

-182 EHMNGLMQ
+182 ENMNGMFEL
-190 MSGWQWLF
+190 SGWQWLF
-198 FISGPRALLIALV
+198 FISGPRAVLIAVV

-220 QNAKWLTDEEKEM
+220 QSAKWLSPQEKEM
-233 IHEDMDHANQ
+233 ITQDMAQGASKKVGADGTAQ
-243 QRLLNAKN
+243 
-251 GIVAHEWTMKTML
+251 EWTMKTML

-278 TVMGQGGLAFWVPTI
+278 TVMGQGGLAFWVPTMI
-293 IKDTGVK
+293 RDTGVS
-300 SVFDVGLLSMVPYM
+300 SVMDIGLLTMLPYM
-314 LAVVAMLLAARSSDK
+314 LAVVAMLMAARSSDK

-335 HIVVPFCIAAVA
+335 HIIVPFCIAAV
-347 MVSIGVFQ
+347 SLIFIGLFP
-355 DNKSIV
+355 DNKVIV
-361 MFSLC
+361 MVALC
-366 IAVAASLVPSPL
+366 IAVASSLVPSPL

-414 GYFKNTTNSNLV
+414 GYFKNTTESNLV
-426 AMCVLASMMILGAIL
+426 AMCVLSSMMILGAIL
-441 TLTVPA
+441 TYSVPA
-447 KMVNK
+447 KLVNK

>member
-1 MAVSET
+1 MATNNAAIDQAILASPDKV
-7 IIGSSISQ
+7 
-15 QINKS
+15 
-20 KLYRKVAWR
+20 KLYRKIAWR

-37 YIVGYLD
+37 YIIGYLD

-58 ILNGNM
+58 ILQGNVSM
-64 ALAESVYGLG
+64 AEAVYGLG

-90 MVLSKYGARKI
+90 ILLSKYGARKV
-101 IALLMV
+101 IALLMLV
-107 IWGGISMLSV
+107 WGTISMLSI
-117 FITSPTQFYIA
+117 FITNPTQFYLA
-128 RFFLGI
+128 RFLLGL

-141 GVILYLTLWFPSGQR
+141 GVILYLTLWFPSSQR

-164 CGIPISNIIG
+164 CGIPVSNIIG

-182 EHMNGLMQ
+182 ENMNGMFEL
-190 MSGWQWLF
+190 SGWQWLF
-198 FISGPRALLIALV
+198 FISGPRALLIAVV

-220 QNAKWLTDEEKEM
+220 QSAKWLSPQEKEM
-233 IHEDMDHANQ
+233 ITQDMAQGTSKKVGADGTAQ
-243 QRLLNAKN
+243 
-251 GIVAHEWTMKTML
+251 EWTMKTML

-278 TVMGQGGLAFWVPTI
+278 TVMGQGGLAFWVPTMI
-293 IKDTGVK
+293 RDTGVS
-300 SVFDVGLLSMVPYM
+300 SVLDIGLLTMLPYM
-314 LAVVAMLLAARSSDK
+314 LAVVAMLMAARSSDK

-335 HIVVPFCIAAVA
+335 HIIVPFCIAAV
-347 MVSIGVFQ
+347 SLIFIGLFPN
-355 DNKSIV
+355 NKVIV
-361 MFSLC
+361 MVALC
-366 IAVAASLVPSPL
+366 IAVASSLVPSPL

-414 GYFKNTTNSNLV
+414 GYFKNTTDSNLV
-426 AMCVLASMMILGAIL
+426 AMCVLSSMMILGAIL
-441 TLTVPA
+441 TYSVPA
-447 KMVNK
+447 KLVNK

>member
-1 MAVSET
+1 MAVTDT
-7 IIGSSISQ
+7 ISVATLQ
-15 QINKS
+15 EKS
-20 KLYRKVAWR
+20 KLYRKIAWR

-37 YIVGYLD
+37 YVVGYLD

-58 ILNGNM
+58 ILHGNTS
-64 ALAESVYGLG
+64 LAESVYGLG
-74 AGVFFIGYI
+74 AGVFFLGYI

-107 IWGGISMLSV
+107 IWGVISMLGI

-182 EHMNGLMQ
+182 EHMNGLLSL
-190 MSGWQWLF
+190 SGWQWLF

-220 QNAKWLTDEEKEM
+220 QNAKWLNDEEKAT
-233 IHEDMDHANQ
+233 IREDMESANH
-243 QRLLNAKN
+243 QRLLNSQT
-251 GIVAHEWTMKTML
+251 GEIRQEWTMKTML

-300 SVFDVGLLSMVPYM
+300 SVFDVGLLTMVPYM

-347 MVSIGVFQ
+347 LVSIGLFQ
-355 DNKSIV
+355 DNKPVV

-366 IAVAASLVPSPL
+366 VAVAASLVPSPL

-414 GYFKNTTNSNLV
+414 GHFKNVTHSNLA
-426 AMCVLASMMILGAIL
+426 AMCVLASMMILGALI
-441 TLTVPA
+441 TLSVPA
-447 KMVNK
+447 RMVNK

>member
-1 MAVSET
+1 MAT
-7 IIGSSISQ
+7 NNAAIDQAILSSPD
-15 QINKS
+15 KA
-20 KLYRKVAWR
+20 KLYRKIAWR

-58 ILNGNM
+58 ILQGNVSM
-64 ALAESVYGLG
+64 AEAVYGLG

-90 MVLSKYGARKI
+90 ILLSKYGARKV
-101 IALLMV
+101 IALLMLV
-107 IWGGISMLSV
+107 WGTISMLSI
-117 FITSPTQFYIA
+117 FITNPTQFYLA
-128 RFFLGI
+128 RFLLGL

-141 GVILYLTLWFPSGQR
+141 GVILYLTLWFPSSQR

-164 CGIPISNIIG
+164 CGIPVSNIIG

-182 EHMNGLMQ
+182 ENMNGMFEL
-190 MSGWQWLF
+190 SGWQWLF
-198 FISGPRALLIALV
+198 FISGPRALLIAVV

-220 QNAKWLTDEEKEM
+220 QSAKWLSPQEKEM
-233 IHEDMDHANQ
+233 ITQDMAQGTSKKVGADGTAQ
-243 QRLLNAKN
+243 
-251 GIVAHEWTMKTML
+251 EWTMKTML

-278 TVMGQGGLAFWVPTI
+278 TVMGQGGLAFWVPTMI
-293 IKDTGVK
+293 RDTGVS
-300 SVFDVGLLSMVPYM
+300 SVLDIGLLTMLPYM
-314 LAVVAMLLAARSSDK
+314 LAVVAMLMAARSSDK

-335 HIVVPFCIAAVA
+335 HIIVPFCIAAV
-347 MVSIGVFQ
+347 SLIFIGLFP
-355 DNKSIV
+355 DNKVIV
-361 MFSLC
+361 MVALC
-366 IAVAASLVPSPL
+366 IAVASSLVPSPL

-414 GYFKNTTNSNLV
+414 GYFKNTTESNLV
-426 AMCVLASMMILGAIL
+426 AMCVLSSMMILGAIL
-441 TLTVPA
+441 TYSVPA
-447 KMVNK
+447 KLVNK

>member
-1 MAVSET
+1 MAT
-7 IIGSSISQ
+7 NNAAIDQAILSSPD
-15 QINKS
+15 KA
-20 KLYRKVAWR
+20 KLYRKIAWR

-37 YIVGYLD
+37 YIIGYLD

-58 ILNGNM
+58 ILQGNVSM
-64 ALAESVYGLG
+64 AEAVYGLG

-90 MVLSKYGARKI
+90 ILLSKYGARKV

-107 IWGGISMLSV
+107 VWGTISMLSI
-117 FITSPTQFYIA
+117 FITNPTQFYLA
-128 RFFLGI
+128 RFLLGL

-141 GVILYLTLWFPSGQR
+141 GVILYLTLWFPSSQR

-164 CGIPISNIIG
+164 CGIPVSNIIG

-182 EHMNGLMQ
+182 ENMNGMFEL
-190 MSGWQWLF
+190 SGWQWLF
-198 FISGPRALLIALV
+198 FISGPRALLIAVV

-220 QNAKWLTDEEKEM
+220 QSAKWLSPQEKEM
-233 IHEDMDHANQ
+233 ITQDMVQGTSKKIGADGAAQ
-243 QRLLNAKN
+243 
-251 GIVAHEWTMKTML
+251 EWTMKTML

-278 TVMGQGGLAFWVPTI
+278 TVMGQGGLAFWVPTMI
-293 IKDTGVK
+293 RDTGVS
-300 SVFDVGLLSMVPYM
+300 SVLDIGLLTMLPYM
-314 LAVVAMLLAARSSDK
+314 LAVVAMLMAARSSDK

-335 HIVVPFCIAAVA
+335 HIIVPFCIAAV
-347 MVSIGVFQ
+347 SLIFIGLFP
-355 DNKSIV
+355 DNKVIV
-361 MFSLC
+361 MVALC
-366 IAVAASLVPSPL
+366 IAVASSLVPSPL

-414 GYFKNTTNSNLV
+414 GYFKNTTESNLV
-426 AMCVLASMMILGAIL
+426 AMCVLSSMMILGAIL
-441 TLTVPA
+441 TYSVPA
-447 KMVNK
+447 KLVNK

>member
-1 MAVSET
+1 MATDNAVIDKD
-7 IIGSSISQ
+7 IITAPDK
-15 QINKS
+15 NR
-20 KLYRKVAWR
+20 LYRKIAWR
-29 IMPILLIS
+29 IMPILLVS

-58 ILNGNM
+58 ILNGNVSM
-64 ALAESVYGLG
+64 AEAVYGLG

-90 MVLSKYGARKI
+90 ILLSRYGARKI

-107 IWGGISMLSV
+107 VWGAISMLSI
-117 FITSPTQFYIA
+117 FITNPWQFYLA
-128 RFFLGI
+128 RFLLGL

-141 GVILYLTLWFPSGQR
+141 GVILYLTLWFPSSQR

-164 CGIPISNIIG
+164 CGIPVSNIIG

-182 EHMNGLMQ
+182 EHMNGLMNL
-190 MSGWQWLF
+190 SGWQWLF
-198 FISGPRALLIALV
+198 FISGPRALLIAIV
-211 IFFFLDNTY
+211 IFCFLDNTY
-220 QNAKWLTDEEKEM
+220 QSAKWLSPQEKAL
-233 IHEDMDHANQ
+233 IKEDMAQ
-243 QRLLNAKN
+243 SAPRQGAA
-251 GIVAHEWTMKTML
+251 GGQEWTMKSML
-264 KSSAFTKM
+264 RSSAFTKM

-293 IKDTGVK
+293 IRDTGVT
-300 SVFDVGLLSMVPYM
+300 SVMDIGLLTMLPYM
-314 LAVVAMLLAARSSDK
+314 LAVVAMLVAARSSDK

-335 HIVVPFCIAAVA
+335 HIIVPFCIAAV
-347 MVSIGVFQ
+347 SLIFIGLFP
-355 DNKSIV
+355 DNKHVV
-361 MFSLC
+361 MAALC
-366 IAVAASLVPSPL
+366 VAVASSLVPSPL

-414 GYFKNTTNSNLV
+414 GYFKQLTHSNLA
-426 AMCVLASMMILGAIL
+426 AMCVLSAMMIVGALL
-441 TLTVPA
+441 TYSVPA
-447 KMVNK
+447 KWVNK